1 MQVGAVLEA
10 LTFWLPRRCGG
21 FDGKGVGLSHT
32 HLTVILLPRRLLIRE
47 TGCGKKA
54 GRGGGLAFSASLG
67 PLASHLARACD
78 SSHLQQLKPP
88 VA

>member
-10 LTFWLPRRCGG
+10 VTFWLPRRCGG

-32 HLTVILLPRRLLIRE
+32 HLTVTLLPRRLLNRE

-54 GRGGGLAFSASLG
+54 GGAGIFCLPGTPRKPSGQSL
-67 PLASHLARACD
+67 
-78 SSHLQQLKPP
+78 
-88 VA
+88 

>member
-10 LTFWLPRRCGG
+10 LTWLPRRCGG

-32 HLTVILLPRRLLIRE
+32 HSTVTLLARRLLNRE

-54 GRGGGLAFSASLG
+54 GGLAFSASLG